1 MSAISL
7 KGFEMNVAPQKYD
20 FINLNDLQDLFK
32 RFLNHSNQNTP
43 KVNSNQFNELYET
56 NKADTIN
63 ITEAD
68 IKEYNKRLAIQ
79 KAEEILKDYSQNLID
94 GNNKFYSDELSN
106 GFSKNAYFKNI
117 NATDDAAMLPVLKSG
132 YLENTKFKNLNDY
145 AFSNTLKTNYG
156 EVAVFLDLYGD
167 NDKLGIGRL
176 ENNSV
181 LFSFDSNNDG
191 TLDPKDILFDKLKVR
206 GYDKDGNEKIANLSD
221 VMPRVD
227 LRQFISTNIINYN
240 QIAREELN
248 NKAIIT
254 NNPDLYVDT
263 KEIDHRHSYYASDPN
278 TLFAAKNRYEK
289 IDKNDV
295 NNFFKKYAKN
305 DGWVNLRSN
314 NIFGKDSSF
323 KNFAYLKIG
332 FDDTARLSEFNPI
345 VEPSKE
351 HKKDENFSY
360 IKFQKDSFIKFYNDY
375 NAELDAYSKMIENLS
390 DNLKKIDENAD
401 AYISKLE
408 NTKSAKMIAMENEFK
423 QTTGLDF
430 SISNLKKVK
439 KAFTTN
445 EATAAT
451 AMQDSDSVIAMKL
464 NRDGT
469 IRLKF
474 DSGRELDVN
483 ELYNDTGKLNTP
495 SELKTSTNLEAKEMN
510 NVQLNNLDFKDI
522 GVMQSGKITSL
533 KDAGAIAIINLSNKF
548 ESKFLISLS
557 SGKSITARE
566 IYNISYLEN
575 DLKSKEK
582 IDEKDKFYK
591 KIDVVA

>member
-1 MSAISL
+1 
-7 KGFEMNVAPQKYD
+7 MNVAPQKYN
-20 FINLNDLQDLFK
+20 FINLDDLQNLSK
-32 RFLNHSNQNTP
+32 RFLNHGNQNSS
-43 KVNSNQFNELYET
+43 KVNLSQFNELYEA
-56 NKADTIN
+56 NKTDTIY

-68 IKEYNKRLAIQ
+68 IKEYNKHLAIQ
-79 KAEEILKDYSQNLID
+79 KAEEILKDYAQNLINS
-94 GNNKFYSDELSN
+94 NNKIYSDEPSN

-145 AFSNTLKTNYG
+145 AYSNTLKTNYG
-156 EVAVFLDLYGD
+156 EVEVFLDIYGD
-167 NDKLGIGRL
+167 NDELGIGKP
-176 ENNSV
+176 ENNST

-191 TLDPKDILFDKLKVR
+191 MLDQKDMLFDKLKVR

-221 VMPRVD
+221 VTARVD
-227 LRQFISTNIINYN
+227 LRQFISTNVINHN

-248 NKAIIT
+248 HKAIIT
-254 NNPDLYVDT
+254 NRPDLYVDT
-263 KEIDHRHSYYASDPN
+263 KEIDHRHSYYSSDPN
-278 TLFAAKNRYEK
+278 TLFAAENRYEK
-289 IDKNDV
+289 IGKNDI
-295 NNFFKKYAKN
+295 NNFFKKYAQN
-305 DGWVNLRSN
+305 DGWVDLRHN

-323 KNFAYLKIG
+323 KNFAYTKIG
-332 FDDTARLSEFNPI
+332 FDETARLSEFNPI
-345 VEPSKE
+345 IEPSKE

-360 IKFQKDSFIKFYNDY
+360 TKFQKDSFMKFYNDY
-375 NAELDAYSKMIENLS
+375 NAELDAHNKMIENLS
-390 DNLKKIDENAD
+390 ANLKKFDENAD

-408 NTKSAKMIAMENEFK
+408 DTKSAKMIAMENEFK
-423 QTTGLDF
+423 QATGLDF

-451 AMQDSDSVIAMKL
+451 ALRDSDSVIAMKL
-464 NRDGT
+464 NQDGT

-495 SELKTSTNLEAKEMN
+495 SELKTSVNLDAKKMDN
-510 NVQLNNLDFKDI
+510 AQLNGLNFNDI
-522 GVMQSGKITSL
+522 AVMQSGKITSL

-548 ESKFLISLS
+548 KSKFLISLN
-557 SGKSITARE
+557 SGKSISARE

-575 DLKSKEK
+575 DLKNKEK
-582 IDEKDKFYK
+582 IDERDKFYK
-591 KIDVVA
+591 KVDTRV

>member
-1 MSAISL
+1 
-7 KGFEMNVAPQKYD
+7 MNVAPQKYN
-20 FINLNDLQDLFK
+20 FINLDDLQNLSK
-32 RFLNHSNQNTP
+32 RFLNHGDQNSS
-43 KVNSNQFNELYET
+43 KVNLSQFNELYEA
-56 NKADTIN
+56 NKTDTIY

-68 IKEYNKRLAIQ
+68 IKEYNKHLAIQ
-79 KAEEILKDYSQNLID
+79 KAEEILKDYAQNLINS
-94 GNNKFYSDELSN
+94 NNKIYSDEPSN

-145 AFSNTLKTNYG
+145 AYSNTLKTNYG
-156 EVAVFLDLYGD
+156 EVEVFLDIYGD
-167 NDKLGIGRL
+167 NDELGIGKP
-176 ENNSV
+176 ENNST

-191 TLDPKDILFDKLKVR
+191 MLDQKDMLFDKLKVR

-221 VMPRVD
+221 VTARVD
-227 LRQFISTNIINYN
+227 LRQFISTNVINHN

-248 NKAIIT
+248 HKAIIT
-254 NNPDLYVDT
+254 NRPDLYVDT
-263 KEIDHRHSYYASDPN
+263 KEIDHRHSYYSSDPN
-278 TLFAAKNRYEK
+278 TLFAAENRYEK
-289 IDKNDV
+289 IGKNDI
-295 NNFFKKYAKN
+295 NNFFKKYAQN
-305 DGWVNLRSN
+305 DGWVDLRHN

-323 KNFAYLKIG
+323 KNFAYTKIG

-345 VEPSKE
+345 IEPSKN

-360 IKFQKDSFIKFYNDY
+360 TKFQKDSFMKFYNDY
-375 NAELDAYSKMIENLS
+375 NAELDAHNKMIENLS
-390 DNLKKIDENAD
+390 ANLKKFDENAD

-408 NTKSAKMIAMENEFK
+408 DTKSAKMIAMENEFK
-423 QTTGLDF
+423 QATGLDF

-451 AMQDSDSVIAMKL
+451 ALRDSDSVIAMKL
-464 NRDGT
+464 NQDGT

-495 SELKTSTNLEAKEMN
+495 SELKTSVNLDAKKMDN
-510 NVQLNNLDFKDI
+510 AQLNGLNFNDI
-522 GVMQSGKITSL
+522 AVMQSGKITSL

-548 ESKFLISLS
+548 KSKFLISLN
-557 SGKSITARE
+557 SGKSISARE

-575 DLKSKEK
+575 DLKNKEK
-582 IDEKDKFYK
+582 IDERDKFYK
-591 KIDVVA
+591 KVDTRV

>member
-1 MSAISL
+1 
-7 KGFEMNVAPQKYD
+7 MNVALQKYD
-20 FINLNDLQDLFK
+20 FINLDDLQNLSK
-32 RFLNHSNQNTP
+32 RFLNNSDQNSSR
-43 KVNSNQFNELYET
+43 VNLSQFNELYEA
-56 NKADTIN
+56 NKTDTIY

-68 IKEYNKRLAIQ
+68 IKEYNKYLAIQ
-79 KAEEILKDYSQNLID
+79 KAEEILKDYAQNLINS
-94 GNNKFYSDELSN
+94 NNKIYSDETSN

-145 AFSNTLKTNYG
+145 AHSNTLKTNYG
-156 EVAVFLDLYGD
+156 EVEVFLDLYGD
-167 NDKLGIGRL
+167 NDELGVGKL
-176 ENNSV
+176 ENNSA

-191 TLDPKDILFDKLKVR
+191 TLDQKDMLFDKLKVR

-221 VMPRVD
+221 VTTRVD
-227 LRQFISTNIINYN
+227 LRQFISTNVINHN

-248 NKAIIT
+248 HKEIIT
-254 NNPDLYVDT
+254 NSPDLYVDT

-278 TLFAAKNRYEK
+278 TLFAAENRYEK
-289 IDKNDV
+289 IGKNDI
-295 NNFFKKYAKN
+295 NNFFKKYAQN
-305 DGWVNLRSN
+305 DGWVDLRHN

-323 KNFAYLKIG
+323 KNFAYTKIG
-332 FDDTARLSEFNPI
+332 FDESARLSEFNPI

-360 IKFQKDSFIKFYNDY
+360 TKFQKDSFMKFYSDY
-375 NAELDAYSKMIENLS
+375 NAELDAHKKTIENLS
-390 DNLKKIDENAD
+390 ANLKKFDENAD

-408 NTKSAKMIAMENEFK
+408 DTKSAKMIAMENEFK
-423 QTTGLDF
+423 QATGLDF

-451 AMQDSDSVIAMKL
+451 ALRDSDSVIAMKL
-464 NRDGT
+464 NQDGT

-495 SELKTSTNLEAKEMN
+495 SELKTSVNLDAKKMDN
-510 NVQLNNLDFKDI
+510 AQLNSLNFNDI

-548 ESKFLISLS
+548 ESKFLISLN
-557 SGKSITARE
+557 SGKSISARE

-575 DLKSKEK
+575 DLKNIEK
-582 IDEKDKFYK
+582 IDERDKFYK
-591 KIDVVA
+591 KVDTRV